1 MLKFKNQ
8 LKKKKIK
15 MVKQRVLQ
23 KVKRNKKIRRIKKK
37 KRKKKRIRASKRPL
51 LLRQLPLELLVN
63 LPNSR

>member
-37 KRKKKRIRASKRPL
+37 KKKRIRASKRPL